1 MPRTRYEDSF
11 SGRRRAPIPFN
22 PVPFSPNPGL
32 RPCRAH
38 MRRARGA
45 AYPVSFCSAAL
56 SRQRRRSEIASLRGL
71 RRFGR
76 CAACSWG
83 LGRRTS
89 QGSQTCA
96 SYSDRQKRP
105 ARVCRSAARA
115 QERVRGSVLLKGA
128 TSLRSMREDGFSPC
142 RRNCSSHLPQFPA
155 MAGELQNG
163 QAMFRRPKSV
173 CRHCSRRRFSSVQ
186 AGLFPRASADGVP
199 PARTLRTTL
208 QGASRA
214 KTNGE
219 KDFRALLPV
228 CKDVCD

>member
-1 MPRTRYEDSF
+1 
-11 SGRRRAPIPFN
+11 
-22 PVPFSPNPGL
+22 
-32 RPCRAH
+32 

-45 AYPVSFCSAAL
+45 AYPFLSALPLCHGRGADPK
-56 SRQRRRSEIASLRGL
+56 SPRSTDCGGSAVA
-71 RRFGR
+71 
-76 CAACSWG
+76 AACSWG